1 MAIPEE
7 FLASGDS
14 PPGARIRP
22 FRIIPGGASAIP
34 DEVYAAGILL
44 LSLGGLWFIRRK
56 LGPEGRTMASGTAA
70 IVFLFY
76 YLIVTAVVR
85 IAASNLADRGD
96 TPLARG
102 FAFYA

>member
-1 MAIPEE
+1 MAIPEHE
-7 FLASGDS
+7 MPSQEL
-14 PPGARIRP
+14 RP
-22 FRIIPGGASAIP
+22 FRILPGGASAIP
-34 DEVYAAGILL
+34 EEVYAAGIMLA
-44 LSLGGLWFIRRK
+44 SLAGLWLIRRN